1 MIVTISIEVSLS
13 SGRFLSNMNL
23 DLSTV
28 PLSQKTPLWL
38 PCRGRSSGRKELSV
52 WEVACRDYQPKRSPS
67 LRLWVNLKQT
77 LTPSS
82 HTSGRGA
89 CLRVPVLGPR
99 PLCLGAAQSLRIIQ
113 KPCSP
118 TTFGGSHTWQLPL
131 IFNPLCSFLYRL
143 FQTSCMR
150 LTPSQLFPLCM
161 TTTFFSLHLGPHAP
175 EPNLDPLTCIQ

>member
-1 MIVTISIEVSLS
+1 MFVKISIEVSLS

-28 PLSQKTPLWL
+28 PLCHKSPLWL
-38 PCRGRSSGRKELSV
+38 PCRGRRSGRKELSA
-52 WEVACRDYQPKRSPS
+52 WEVACHDYQPKGSLS

-77 LTPSS
+77 LNPSS

-118 TTFGGSHTWQLPL
+118 MIFGGCHTCNCPYSSILFAPFFTDISRLLACDSHHHSFFHCAWQH
-131 IFNPLCSFLYRL
+131 
-143 FQTSCMR
+143 
-150 LTPSQLFPLCM
+150 
-161 TTTFFSLHLGPHAP
+161 FSLSILVPVLL
-175 EPNLDPLTCIQ
+175 NQT